1 MVLTNCDPKNM
12 QEEGWHKENWGGLIV
27 ELIINN
33 IGNTEL
39 ILKF

>member
-12 QEEGWHKENWGGLIV
+12 QEEGWHKENWGELIV

-33 IGNTEL
+33 IWEIGRV
-39 ILKF
+39 LKL